1 MTGNIARRS
10 FSAVPCNY
18 RQSYKKHN
26 MLKFALLK
34 ANGFK
39 YVLTDKHVLKGMTQS
54 ELPLMQTD
62 QHFHED

>member
-1 MTGNIARRS
+1 
-10 FSAVPCNY
+10 
-18 RQSYKKHN
+18 

-39 YVLTDKHVLKGMTQS
+39 YVLTDKHVLKGLAQS
-54 ELPLMQTD
+54 ELRLMQAD